1 MTKPLFTQEQF
12 ENFLGLINDFVF
24 IMDDERKFVMCYQ
37 SGDELFTPY
46 ESFFGKTLQDIN
58 FPRPAVADIMKTMD
72 EVWET
77 GITKSVEYSLM
88 INGLLKWYSASI
100 SKINDLQNGK
110 QGFLAVVRNISD
122 ARQYQIM
129 LENQNKH
136 LKDIAFLHS
145 NVIKHQLKNVEK
157 LVAISEEGNLN
168 TSSLEYADLIK
179 DSAIELQDIL
189 RRLSKNAESV
199 LSN

>member
-1 MTKPLFTQEQF
+1 MTQPLFTQDQF
-12 ENFLGLINDFVF
+12 ETFLRMIDDFVF
-24 IMDDERKFVMCYQ
+24 IMDEDRKFVMCFQ
-37 SGDELFTPY
+37 PDDELFAPHD
-46 ESFFGKTLQDIN
+46 SFIGKTLQEIN
-58 FPRPAVADIMKTMD
+58 FPHPAIADIMKTMD

-157 LVAISEEGNLN
+157 LVAISEGGNLN